1 MMDSINCP
9 FCGKSIELYKTDEQ
23 IHIPFIC
30 ETCGNFIFKH
40 YNHET
45 EYKGWHDK
53 IAAYLYYHKSEDML
67 DTPCFFIGEKDYYEK
82 HYEKDSRVKYVSLD
96 VIENWYPKNIS
107 EKIDRILL
115 QLEKLSDSYG
125 AEIKMDVENFASMS
139 FVKRYFNGQFS
150 PLKNFYDKQV
160 LFICNTLK
168 ESNLVTYDIDSLNQK
183 YDYAKFTL
191 TATGWNRIDELQ
203 KNKVDNKKVFVSMAF
218 NNQTRNTR
226 EAIRQGI
233 VKAGFECTLIDEKI
247 HNHQIVPE
255 MFRLIRESQLLVLD
269 ISEPNY
275 GAYYE
280 AGYALGL
287 GKEVIVCCKQKVF
300 SGEKISNIKLTDE
313 EKKKFGKYIK
323 PHFDIVQKQ
332 ILLWNNYEDLTKKLS
347 EWIKAIT

>member
-1 MMDSINCP
+1 MMYSINCP
-9 FCGKSIELYKTDEQ
+9 FCGKSIEPYKTDEL

-125 AEIKMDVENFASMS
+125 AEIKMDVESFASMS

-150 PLKNFYDKQV
+150 PLKSFYDKQV

-203 KNKVDNKKVFVSMAF
+203 NLQKPKSKKVFIAMSFADDMIE
-218 NNQTRNTR
+218 TR
-226 EAIRQGI
+226 ETIKKAIVASGYIPRI
-233 VKAGFECTLIDEKI
+233 MDEI
-247 HNHQIVPE
+247 EHNHQIVPE
-255 MFRLIRESQLLVLD
+255 MLYEIREARFVIAELTGH
-269 ISEPNY
+269 NN
-275 GAYYE
+275 GAYFE
-280 AGYALGL
+280 AGYALGI
-287 GKEVIVCCKQKVF
+287 GKDVIQVC
-300 SGEKISNIKLTDE
+300 SAE
-313 EKKKFGKYIK
+313 KFGTDC
-323 PHFDIVQKQ
+323 HFDVKQ
-332 ILLWNNYEDLTKKLS
+332 INTIIWENQDDLLKRLTNR
-347 EWIKAIT
+347 IKATIQ